1 LIYKGGLNDIRSSND
16 SGKPSIHCVVQRKN
30 SERGIEKMKKSELK
44 TGMIVEFRAFK
55 TRYMLVGNIFICRY
69 MLVGNIFICESGFMD
84 LDDIKDDLTNNEKD
98 TDWDIVK
105 IYTSNSWG
113 LGFVSGLKY
122 AKLLWERKEPK
133 MVTITITECQ
143 LQKIKTAG
151 IIK

>member
-1 LIYKGGLNDIRSSND
+1 
-16 SGKPSIHCVVQRKN
+16 
-30 SERGIEKMKKSELK
+30 MKKSELK

-55 TRYMLVGNIFICRY
+55 TRYMLVGN
-69 MLVGNIFICESGFMD
+69 LFICESGFMD

-98 TDWDIVK
+98 TDWDIIKVYK
-105 IYTSNSWG
+105 SDGWG
-113 LGFVSGLKY
+113 RGFVNVLKY